1 MIKRVISRKFFN
13 EYINGETF
21 SVSPSLFTSN
31 LQGHV
36 MEKQRVIYEVQ
47 IGHSVDTKLDGVTL
61 EMMSGTIFRRSFGS
75 FKDDGW
81 FTGQLVELIDHAG
94 AGTETVVFTATVTF
108 VGTDTIGLSVTSGS
122 GIEADYENHI
132 LVGLDAPDYIR
143 QKFELVEN
151 GDAPTFTGQGFYGQQ
166 GTTLTPTLP
175 LNTQFGDLTVT
186 YDSSTTDF
194 AAGNNWLHTYTI
206 THDFTIPYFEEDTR
220 GDNPPDNFNTS
231 NCLKYISE
239 FDFRYDLNDPNQA
252 LLFQDVD
259 TIGSTGWYDELF
271 NGLVNPY
278 SITSLNY
285 PSSTSLVSGA
295 QTTLTFSVLG
305 TGFSIATKI
314 GGYHGYTPSVLDAS
328 KDYRDNHLLDR
339 LFCYPDGTPS
349 VASGA
354 EEVQEITATLISTT
368 QIDVVIK
375 VLASPVDI
383 TDGYVIGL
391 QVGDAVGN
399 RVILDVDR
407 QEYFENPDVTGL
419 LTYNSLVHYPHFLG
433 ELFDGKTN
441 YDGFVEDGVM
451 TKFQFEIDTNF
462 GASLDTLE
470 LQFIAYKDDSTF
482 FEIQRVPFDLSG
494 AIDVNAAIPYKMLSL
509 EDTRGFDLADGN
521 MFNYLELKSN
531 DPVAGIQEWNGKI
544 GWRIDYQAWKELKGA
559 DTIFFDNTKEL
570 NGLNKNA
577 SNYMANGYSL
587 KVAIVAGVSN
597 GTLVT
602 DYRHLS
608 QDVIAGDYDSTTWT
622 QTTETFDED
631 GNALNGKI
639 QADKPTVFRIDW
651 FPPSTPF
658 ILFEAWA
665 HHRLHVGDRIY
676 ELSSIKD
683 TYTGNPLTNELT
695 DAPYLEVEVLTDRIR
710 TTCTINPSVI
720 EEGVTYRLSGRLG
733 EGDADPPLVGWTSS
747 TFVGGATGRFD
758 LLVGE
763 LLKEF
768 TAPDPMTDGSALTI
782 SVLQVDKIYNHPYLD
797 LDISCYKSGDY
808 VKTYDIGHNVFY
820 QTPDDLGEIRVYQ
833 STIMQNPNLPST
845 GIGWTDMGVIS
856 TTTLE
861 TLTGDKNTTAFGS
874 FVSVLS
880 GGATVSVLTHMNNNP
895 VINFGTTLEFDKKDW
910 AVANGFDGTD
920 AITLLWVVQGV
931 ESLTGLSSN
940 QSAIAV
946 CTVGNEARY
955 QTAFTSVFVNAEK
968 TESISFNS
976 TISSYSSEVIPML
989 RHAYHA
995 NDTHEIIKEEFIDL
1009 AARTA
1014 TAYQFNYSNLV
1025 ADFGEMVNGYPVVYF
1040 TDHGGGSTTDFFMYS
1055 ITKNAGAG
1063 WTTAIAWRFVFG
1075 ASQRASA
1082 PYNLEIDSAC
1092 RANGKPLLRLCSRF
1106 MYLLGSWGDT
1116 FAIYYDGVNWVSQS
1130 HSFYGAISGVYDTTG
1145 VDNLGSGWF
1154 PQQIVTDVNTGDM
1167 YVYFRDDGSAAGGAN
1182 KLYYGKL
1189 AKFTQTLGNPA
1200 VLADR
1205 INHANWT
1212 FQYLVYLNSGNTFNQ
1227 DGTGA
1232 GTASDGNLYFAGGID
1247 IIDYDANGNP
1257 VFVTSHD
1264 TSNANAAIIKR
1275 VRSTV
1280 ATPTSGADWV
1290 IESPMAM
1297 HDGNYFNKSG
1307 LDVFQ
1312 RSGYA
1317 SATEINGLL
1326 ARAEY
1331 DQFAFIDENTFLW
1344 HTSQDGFIVKV
1355 QISDWAGGAKNH
1367 WRVIAPSDLAYA
1379 GTKGNVLKET
1389 Y

>member
-1 MIKRVISRKFFN
+1 MVTRILSRKFFN
-13 EYINGETF
+13 EYVNGLTF
-21 SVSPSLFTSN
+21 LDNPSFFSRN

-36 MEKQRVIYEVQ
+36 MENQRVQYEVQ
-47 IGHSVDTKLDGVTL
+47 IGHSVDTKADGVTL
-61 EMMSGTIFRRSFGS
+61 EMMSGNVFKRSFGS
-75 FKDDGW
+75 FIDDGW
-81 FTGQLVELIDHAG
+81 FSGQQVELIDHAG
-94 AGTETVVFTATVTF
+94 VANETSVFTADITF
-108 VGTDTIGLSVTSGS
+108 VGATTIGLTITSGS
-122 GIEADYENHI
+122 GVEADYTNHI
-132 LVGLDAPDYIR
+132 LVGLDVPQYVH
-143 QKFELVEN
+143 QKFEILEN

-166 GTTLTPTLP
+166 GTTFTPRAP
-175 LNTQFGDLTVT
+175 FSSQYGDLTIT

-194 AAGNNWLHTYTI
+194 AAGGNWLHTYTI
-206 THDFTIPYFEEDTR
+206 THDFTIPFFEEDTR
-220 GDNPPDNFNTS
+220 GDNPPANFILA
-231 NCLKYISE
+231 NCLKYIAE
-239 FDFRYDLNDPNQA
+239 FEFRYDLNNPNEG
-252 LLFQDVD
+252 LLFEDTE
-259 TIGSTGWYDELF
+259 TIGATGWYDEMF
-271 NGLVNPY
+271 NGLANPY
-278 SITSLNY
+278 SITALNY
-285 PSSTSLVSGA
+285 PSSTALINGT
-295 QTTLTFSVLG
+295 QTKLTFTVMGS
-305 TGFSIATKI
+305 GFSIATKI
-314 GGYHGYTPSVLDAS
+314 GGYHGYTPSVIDPA
-328 KDYRDNHLLDR
+328 KDYRDNHLFDR
-339 LFCYPDGTPS
+339 LYCLPYGVPVIAG
-349 VASGA
+349 GA
-354 EEVQEITATLISTT
+354 EEVQTITATLVSAT
-368 QIDVVIK
+368 QIDVEMEI
-375 VLASPVDI
+375 LASPVDI
-383 TDGYVIGL
+383 TDGYVVGL

-399 RVILDVDR
+399 RVILEVDR
-407 QEYFENPDVTGL
+407 QEYFQDPDVTGL
-419 LTYNSLVHYPHFLG
+419 LTYNSLTHHPHYLG
-433 ELFDGKTN
+433 EIFAGKTN
-441 YDGFVEDGVM
+441 YNGYVEDGVM
-451 TKFQFEIDTNF
+451 TSFQFDLDTNF
-462 GASLDTLE
+462 GATLADLE
-470 LQFIAYKDDSTF
+470 LQFIAYKDESTQF
-482 FEIQRVPFDLSG
+482 LIQRVPFDLSG
-494 AIDVNAAIPYKMLSL
+494 IINVNATTPYQMLSL

-521 MFNYLELKSN
+521 MFNYLQLSSN
-531 DPVAGIQEWNGKI
+531 VPTLGIQEWNGKI
-544 GWRIDYQAWKELKGA
+544 GWRIDYQSWKELEGA
-559 DTIFFDNTKEL
+559 DTIFFDNTKEF
-570 NGLNKNA
+570 NGLNKNS

-587 KVAIVAGVSN
+587 KVAIVAGISSGN
-597 GTLVT
+597 TIT

-608 QDVIAGDYDSTTWT
+608 QDVIAGDYDSSSWT

-658 ILFEAWA
+658 LLFEVWA

-695 DAPYLEVEVLTDRIR
+695 DAPYLEVEVLTDRVR

-763 LLKEF
+763 LLREF

-782 SVLQVDKIYNHPYLD
+782 SVLKVDKIYNHPYPD
-797 LDISCYKSGDY
+797 LDISCYKSGD
-808 VKTYDIGHNVFY
+808 TYDIGHNVFY
-820 QTPDDLGEIRVYQ
+820 QTPDDLGEIRAYQ

-874 FVSVLS
+874 FVSVLL

-920 AITLLWVVQGV
+920 AITLLWVIQGV

-946 CTVGNEARY
+946 CTVGNESRY
-955 QTAFTSVFVNAEK
+955 QSAFTSVFVNAEK

-976 TISSYSSEVIPML
+976 TNSSYSSGVIPML

-995 NDTHEIIKEEFIDL
+995 NGTHEIIKEEAIDL
-1009 AARTA
+1009 TARVYSFA
-1014 TAYQFNYSNLV
+1014 YSNLV

-1040 TDHGGGSTTDFFMYS
+1040 TDHNGGTSTDFWMYS
-1055 ITKNAGAG
+1055 ITKNAGSG
-1063 WTTAIAWRFVFG
+1063 WTTAIVWQFVFG

-1082 PYNLEIDSAC
+1082 PYNLEIDYAC
-1092 RANGKPLLRLCSRF
+1092 RSNGKPLLRLCSRS
-1106 MYLLGSWGDT
+1106 MYLLGNWGDT
-1116 FAIYYDGVNWVSQS
+1116 FAIYYNGANWVSQS
-1130 HSFYGAISGVYDTTG
+1130 HSFYGTISGVYDTTG
-1145 VDNLGSGWF
+1145 ANNLGSGWF
-1154 PQQIVTDVNTGDM
+1154 PQQIVTDVNTGDI
-1167 YVYFRDDGSAAGGAN
+1167 YVYFRDDGSAVGGAS
-1182 KLYYGKL
+1182 KLYFGKM
-1189 AKFTQTLGNPA
+1189 AKFTQTLGSTA
-1200 VLADR
+1200 VVADR

-1326 ARAEY
+1326 TRAEY

-1344 HTSQDGFIVKV
+1344 HTSQHGFIVKV

-1367 WRVIAPSDLAYA
+1367 WRVIAPSDLAYT